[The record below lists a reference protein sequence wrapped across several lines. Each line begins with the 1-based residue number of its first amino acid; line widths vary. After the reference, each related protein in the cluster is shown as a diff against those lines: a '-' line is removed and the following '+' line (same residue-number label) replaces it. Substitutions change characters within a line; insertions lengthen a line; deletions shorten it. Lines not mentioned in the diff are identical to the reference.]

1 MNNCEQE
8 ILVRLAELLTRTS
21 WRLRRGERKEL
32 APFGLTF
39 AQARALR
46 VLAAAGE
53 PTRIGDLANTLEIVP
68 RSATTM
74 VDGLELAGFVARLI
88 DPLDRRSVLVVATSQ
103 GRDLIARLADER
115 RTSAEALFAHLS
127 AEEKSELLRL
137 LESLSKDS

>member
-1 MNNCEQE
+1 M
-8 ILVRLAELLTRTS
+8 
-21 WRLRRGERKEL
+21 
-32 APFGLTF
+32 
-39 AQARALR
+39 
-46 VLAAAGE
+46 
-53 PTRIGDLANTLEIVP
+53 RIGDLANTLEIVP